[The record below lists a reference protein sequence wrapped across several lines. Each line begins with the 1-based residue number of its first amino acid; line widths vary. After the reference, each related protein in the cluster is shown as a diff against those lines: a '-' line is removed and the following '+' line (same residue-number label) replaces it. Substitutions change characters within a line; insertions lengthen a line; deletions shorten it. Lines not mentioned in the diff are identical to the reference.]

1 MATYNPFLDPDFVNG
16 PVRPRLNG
24 TVQSAPQPQPQQP
37 QLPAG
42 VGDLLANVGQAYLNQ
57 GLAAPGHGRNQNIA
71 DRAVIE
77 REAAFQQRAAFNE
90 AFPRGRGADGLVE
103 VPKIDQAL
111 ANRAYAAR
119 RAGGDPRRPVGDNNL
134 KVNQE
139 QTGFQMLPGKTPD
152 GAQRRV
158 STWAPP
164 LSLGGVL
171 APSYQAPANTGRRGG
186 DFRDPKTGAVSGL
199 IDYQAPDGV
208 KYTDANVWTVAPI
221 PESDPRGPGIYDS
234 SFMPPA
240 KLAEMQHVRDRV
252 AGKRG
257 GPITPPPP
265 LFTPVAAGGAKAPPV
280 AVDPMAAA
288 ITAMLDREV
297 AQSRA
302 REMAE
307 IQAAFQ
313 PLPAPA
319 TAPAT
324 VGDAIT
330 PPPAE
335 VPPAAPAAPA
345 AGPRPFE
352 TPEAVQARLMLEE
365 QARQDQLAEQAK
377 KQQEAKRRAEEQAR
391 LAAAAKAAADQRALE
406 LSKRNGNRQQEPWRP
421 GAQRGNPNQ

>member
-1 MATYNPFLDPDFVNG
+1 MATYNPFLDPDFVSNTA
-16 PVRPRLNG
+16 RPKLSG
-24 TVQSAPQPQPQQP
+24 TVQAAPQPQQP
-37 QLPAG
+37 QTPSLPSG
-42 VGDLLANVGQAYLNQ
+42 VGEFLASYGKAVENM
-57 GLAAPGHGRNQNIA
+57 GLAGPGHGRNQNIA

-134 KVNQE
+134 KINQE

-171 APSYQAPANTGRRGG
+171 APSYQAPTYTGRGG

-221 PESDPRGPGIYDS
+221 PESDQRGPGIYDS
-234 SFMPPA
+234 NFMPPA
-240 KLAEMQHVRDRV
+240 KLAEMQHVRDR
-252 AGKRG
+252 ATGKQG
-257 GPITPPPP
+257 GPIGPPMTR
-265 LFTPVAAGGAKAPPV
+265 FTPVAAGGAKAPPV
-280 AVDPMAAA
+280 AGDPEAAA

-330 PPPAE
+330 SPPAE

-377 KQQEAKRRAEEQAR
+377 KQQEAKRRAEEQVR
-391 LAAAAKAAADQRALE
+391 LAKQRQVEADQRALE
-406 LSKRNGNRQQEPWRP
+406 LSRRKGNTQQEPWRP